1 MGLIERSIRQ
11 PVAVA
16 VVVLLLV
23 MFGVLSAF
31 RVPVQL
37 TPNVD
42 QPVVSVTTRW
52 FGAQPQEVEQEI
64 LQEQEKV
71 LKTIPGLREMTSEA
85 TEGQGTVRLEFGVG
99 VDKALAIDE
108 VEQKLNQV
116 PEYPPDSDRPV
127 IESVDSSARDWIAW
141 ILVRPLKNDPAS
153 LKPDGNLFRG
163 DVVELE
169 QFLQDF
175 VKPELERAEGVR
187 DVQVLGG
194 RIREMQVRVDLA
206 SLASRGITIDSFVE
220 ALRGENLNVSAGAIA
235 EGKREVTVRA
245 IGQYDTPEALRETV
259 VGWSTTGAPVYVAD
273 VAEVGIGFKR
283 QVSFVRSQGQDVM
296 ALNAKRETGTNV
308 IEVMDNLKSQIA
320 AVNAEVLGPRG
331 WGLELFQVYDQTVY
345 VRRSIDN
352 AGVDLLLGAALASLV
367 LFLTLRSIGAT
378 LVVAISI
385 PISVIGTFLGLAL
398 TGRNLNVISMAGLT
412 FAIGMGV
419 DNTIVVLENIF
430 RHREMGKDRYR
441 AAIDGAR
448 EVWGAILAATLANIA
463 VFLPVVFIK
472 EEAGQLFQDIS
483 IAISISLLLYLFVS
497 PTVIPVLATL
507 FLRKMPGGF
516 VEGGPGGP
524 AHEERA
530 RTRLGRVTAPLAR
543 VAGRTSEAFYRLTLW
558 FTHGVARRLALVVL
572 MVSVAGAGAW
582 ALIPP
587 RSYLP
592 SGNQNL
598 MFAFVL
604 TPPGYGMSEY
614 RRMGERIESVVRPWW
629 EVGPEEGDTEQD
641 LAAKRQKLAQ
651 LQKQWL
657 HVRDAVTVPMMEQQ
671 IAAMRAMIPPDAP
684 PGTFEASAGQ
694 MIAQLEQV
702 RHAPPPAG
710 IDNFFYV
717 TFEGLAFMGATS
729 LDATNVASLSYLF
742 NEAGAGIPGVQVFAQ
757 QAQLFNLGDSF
768 GSTVDVNISGPDYDA
783 VRRAAGAAQGMIM
796 MKLNSF
802 AIPNPQNFAIGREE
816 VRVIPERARAAAAGV
831 TTASIRRAAAVAV
844 DGEIIGDYREASK
857 SIDLT
862 VVSSTGS
869 SVPKLEGDAGAA
881 RPGGG
886 AAALA
891 DVPLATRS
899 GQVVPLSAVA
909 TLQATEAPQRV
920 RRIEEQPA
928 VTLSIQIPPNRTVQ
942 ELQEELF
949 NSVIAPL
956 REQGV
961 ISTDMTVRTTGS
973 ADKLEGFS
981 KAFFADFSSI
991 KSVFAPE
998 SGVPLGVFGLAALIT
1013 YLLLAALFESWLH
1026 PFVIIMSVPFALVG
1040 GFAALRLLH
1049 ELHPEIVLDVLTM
1062 LGFVIL
1068 IGTIVN
1074 NPILIVHQALNYM
1087 RNEGMERRRAI
1098 ALSTQT
1104 RVRPIFMSVITS
1116 VAGMAPLVV
1125 LGGAGSEL
1133 YRGLGAVVIGG
1144 LLVSTIFTLLLTP
1157 ALMSLMLDAQA
1168 WVGGLFNRGPRGDD
1182 DNGTP
1187 PDHNGEPRR
1196 ARPVAALPEEETVIA
1211 RSNVAPQG

>member
-141 ILVRPLKNDPAS
+141 ILVRPLKNDPAN

-175 VKPELERAEGVR
+175 VKPELERAKGVR

-259 VGWSTTGAPVYVAD
+259 VGWTGETGAPVYVSD

-308 IEVMDNLKSQIA
+308 IEVMDNLKAQIA

-352 AGVDLLLGAALASLV
+352 AGWDLVLGAALASLV

-378 LVVAISI
+378 LVVAVSI

-516 VEGGPGGP
+516 VEAGPGGP
-524 AHEERA
+524 SHAERA

-543 VAGRTSEAFYRLTLW
+543 VAGRMSEAFYRLTLW
-558 FTHGVARRLALVVL
+558 FTHGVVRRLALVVL
-572 MVSVAGAGAW
+572 MVAVAGVGAW
-582 ALIPP
+582 LLIPP

-604 TPPGYGMSEY
+604 TPPGYGMAEY
-614 RRMGERIESVVRPWW
+614 RRMGERIESVIRPWW
-629 EVGPEEGDTEQD
+629 EVGPEEGDTEEQ
-641 LAAKRQKLAQ
+641 LAAKREKLAE

-657 HVRDAVTVPMMEQQ
+657 HVRDTVTVPMMEQQ
-671 IAAMRAMIPPDAP
+671 LAAMRAMIPPEAP

-702 RHAPPPAG
+702 RQAPPPAG

-742 NEAGAGIPGVQVFAQ
+742 SEAGAGIPGVQVFAQ

-796 MKLNSF
+796 MKLNSY

-816 VRVIPERARAAAAGV
+816 LRVIPDRPRAAAAGV
-831 TTASIRRAAAVAV
+831 LPPSVRRAAVVAV
-844 DGEIIGDYREASK
+844 DGEVIGDYREGAK

-869 SVPKLEGDAGAA
+869 SVGEGRMISADSL
-881 RPGGG
+881 R
-886 AAALA
+886 
-891 DVPLATRS
+891 DVPLATRT
-899 GQVVPLSAVA
+899 GQIVPLSSVSI
-909 TLQATEAPQRV
+909 LLPTEAPQRV

-949 NSVIAPL
+949 NSVVAPL

-973 ADKLEGFS
+973 ADKLDSFMKSFIPGF
-981 KAFFADFSSI
+981 A
-991 KSVFAPE
+991 
-998 SGVPLGVFGLAALIT
+998 LAALIT

-1049 ELHPEIVLDVLTM
+1049 ELHPAIVLDVLTM

-1087 RNEGMERRRAI
+1087 RNEGLERRRAI

-1144 LLVSTIFTLLLTP
+1144 LLVSTVFTLLLTP

-1168 WVGGLFNRGPRGDD
+1168 WIGGLFNRGPRGDD
-1182 DNGTP
+1182 NGTP
-1187 PDHNGEPRR
+1187 PDYDREPRR
-1196 ARPVAALPEEETVIA
+1196 ARPVAALPEEEAVVA
-1211 RSNVAPQG
+1211 RTNVAPQG

>member
-1 MGLIERSIRQ
+1 LVIVEVSGHPMGIIERSIRQ

-23 MFGVLSAF
+23 MFGVLSVF

-42 QPVVSVTTRW
+42 QPVVSVSTRW

-85 TEGQGTVRLEFGVG
+85 SEGTGTVRLEFAVG
-99 VDKALAIDE
+99 VDKAVAIDE

-141 ILVRPLKNDPAS
+141 ILVRPLRNDPAN

-194 RIREMQVRVDLA
+194 RIREMQVRLDLA
-206 SLASRGITIDSFVE
+206 SLASRGITIDAFVE
-220 ALRGENLNVSAGAIA
+220 ALRDENLNVSAGAVA
-235 EGKREVTVRA
+235 EGKRDVTVRA
-245 IGQYDTPEALRETV
+245 MGQYDDPEQLRETV
-259 VGWSTTGAPVYVAD
+259 VGWSEAGAPVYVRD
-273 VAEVGIGFKR
+273 VADVGIGFKR

-308 IEVMDNLKSQIA
+308 IEVMDNLRARIA
-320 AVNAEVLGPRG
+320 AVNAEVLNPRG

-352 AGVDLLLGAALASLV
+352 AGTDLLLGAALASLV
-367 LFLTLRSIGAT
+367 LFLTLRSVGAT
-378 LVVAISI
+378 LVVAVSI

-441 AAIDGAR
+441 AAIDGAQ

-463 VFLPVVFIK
+463 VFLPVVFIE

-516 VEGGPGGP
+516 VEGGPGGAG
-524 AHEERA
+524 AHAERA
-530 RTRLGRVTAPLAR
+530 RTRLGRLTAPLAR
-543 VAGRTSEAFYRLTLW
+543 ASGAASAAFYRLTLW
-558 FTHGVARRLALVVL
+558 FTHGVVRRLALVLVL
-572 MVSVAGAGAW
+572 VAVAGAGAW
-582 ALIPP
+582 YLIPP

-604 TPPGYGMSEY
+604 TPPGYGMAEY

-629 EVGPEEGDTEQD
+629 EVGPEDGDTEAD
-641 LAAKRQKLAQ
+641 RAAKREKLAA
-651 LQKQWL
+651 LQAQWVS
-657 HVRDAVTVPMMEQQ
+657 VRDTVTVPTMERQLEGMR
-671 IAAMRAMIPPDAP
+671 AAMPP
-684 PGTFEASAGQ
+684 EAFAAAAGQ
-694 MIAQLEQV
+694 MVAQLEEM

-729 LDATNVASLSYLF
+729 LDAQNVASLAYLF
-742 NEAGAGIPGVQVFAQ
+742 SEAGAGIPGVQVFAQ
-757 QAQLFNLGDSF
+757 QAQLFDLGDGF

-783 VRRAAGAAQGMIM
+783 VRRAAAAAQGMIM
-796 MKLNSF
+796 AKLNSF
-802 AIPNPQNFAIGREE
+802 AIPNPQNFSIGREE
-816 VRVIPERARAAAAGV
+816 LRVAPERARAAAAGV
-831 TTASIRRAAAVAV
+831 ATASIRRAAVVAV
-844 DGEIIGDYREASK
+844 DGEIIGDYREGAK

-862 VVSSTGS
+862 VVSNAGS
-869 SVPKLEGDAGAA
+869 SVAEGRMAGAD
-881 RPGGG
+881 
-886 AAALA
+886 ALR
-891 DVPLATRS
+891 DLPLATRT

-909 TLQATEAPQRV
+909 TLLHTEAPQRI

-928 VTLSIQIPPNRTVQ
+928 VTLSVQIPQTLTVQ
-942 ELQEELF
+942 ETQDALFAGVLQ
-949 NSVIAPL
+949 PL

-961 ISTDMTVRTTGS
+961 ITPDMTVRTTGS
-973 ADKLEGFS
+973 ANKLDSFMGSFIPGF
-981 KAFFADFSSI
+981 A
-991 KSVFAPE
+991 
-998 SGVPLGVFGLAALIT
+998 LAALIT

-1040 GFAALRLLH
+1040 GFAALWVLH
-1049 ELHPEIVLDVLTM
+1049 VTTGALLDVLTM

-1125 LGGAGSEL
+1125 FAGAGSEL

-1144 LLVSTIFTLLLTP
+1144 LLVSTLFTLLLTP

-1168 WVGGLFNRGPRGDD
+1168 GLGALLRRRGGGGSEDGDTAG
-1182 DNGTP
+1182 GTP
-1187 PDHNGEPRR
+1187 GGDGEPRR
-1196 ARPVAALPEEETVIA
+1196 VLPAAEPEPEPAIA
-1211 RSNVAPQG
+1211 RANGATRAEPA